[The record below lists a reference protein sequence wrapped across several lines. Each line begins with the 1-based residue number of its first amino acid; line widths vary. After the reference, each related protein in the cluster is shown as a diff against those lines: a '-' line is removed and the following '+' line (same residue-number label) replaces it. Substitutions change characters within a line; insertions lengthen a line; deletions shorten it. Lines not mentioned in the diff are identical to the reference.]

1 MSSISLRIINLSLS
15 LSSKRKPLQ
24 NLISVSQ
31 YALVDDQKTEAR
43 HIESLLRILLFLIIS
58 CSLQIIYQHLCRLLF
73 SLNLSDLSEFY
84 SKKLTQSGLFPKVFE
99 DGVLNWKISF
109 GILTQTDAYPLHI
122 KNVSFSKMPLQY
134 EVNPQKPQNIEYG
147 RIMQNGVKVY
157 DGWMHYTADTFDE
170 LYYMIEYEPKND
182 IKMISWFL

>member
-1 MSSISLRIINLSLS
+1 MSSINLLIIKYRVSFA
-15 LSSKRKPLQ
+15 SKRKLLQ
-24 NLISVSQ
+24 KLVSVSQ
-31 YALVDDQKTEAR
+31 YPLVDSQKNDAR

-109 GILTQTDAYPLHI
+109 DILTQTDAYPLHI

-134 EVNPQKPQNIEYG
+134 EVKPQKPQNIEYG
-147 RIMQNGVKVY
+147 RIMQNGVEVY

-170 LYYMIEYEPKND
+170 LHYMIEYEPKND
-182 IKMISWFL
+182 I

>member
-1 MSSISLRIINLSLS
+1 MSSISLLIINLSLS

-84 SKKLTQSGLFPKVFE
+84 SKKLTQSGLFPKMFE
-99 DGVLNWKISF
+99 DGELNWKISF
-109 GILTQTDAYPLHI
+109 TFSRWQMHTLCT
-122 KNVSFSKMPLQY
+122 SKMSLSHRCPSRPRSTKKAPRTSR
-134 EVNPQKPQNIEYG
+134 E
-147 RIMQNGVKVY
+147 
-157 DGWMHYTADTFDE
+157 A
-170 LYYMIEYEPKND
+170 
-182 IKMISWFL
+182 